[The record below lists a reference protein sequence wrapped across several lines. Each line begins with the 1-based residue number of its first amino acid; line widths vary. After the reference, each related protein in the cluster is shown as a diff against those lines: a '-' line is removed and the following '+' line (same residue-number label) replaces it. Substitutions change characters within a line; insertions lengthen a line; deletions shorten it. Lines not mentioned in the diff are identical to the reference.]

1 MIAILSPA
9 KTLEFNKRYKTVEYT
24 QPIFKEEALELIEEL
39 RQYSP
44 PDLEGLMKVNAELAE
59 LNFFRHL
66 EWKEEHNIDNS
77 KQAVL
82 AYHGAVYQG
91 LGAETFNT
99 RQLKFSQL
107 HLRILSGLYGVL
119 RPLDIVQPYR
129 LEMGAKLKNI
139 KGKDL
144 YYFWREIITG
154 YFNEEFS
161 KSSDRVLINLAS
173 NEYFSV
179 IDGKWLNAEV
189 YTPIFKEY
197 RNGIYRNITIYAKRA
212 RGLMARFIIEN
223 EIDKVCD
230 LMAFEEEGY
239 EFNKN
244 LSNDREL
251 VFTR

>member
-9 KTLEFNKRYKTVEYT
+9 KTLEFSKRHKTIEYT

-44 PDLEGLMKVNAELAE
+44 LDLEGLMKVNAELAE

-66 EWKEEHNIDNS
+66 EWEEEHNINNS
-77 KQAVL
+77 KQALL

-91 LGAETFNT
+91 LGAETFDT
-99 RQLKFSQL
+99 RQLKFAQH

-161 KSSDRVLINLAS
+161 KSPDRVLINLAS

-179 IDGKWLNAEV
+179 IDAKRLSAEV

-197 RNGIYRNITIYAKRA
+197 RNGIYKNITIYAKRA
-212 RGLMARFIIEN
+212 RGLMARFIVEN
-223 EIDKVCD
+223 EIDKVYE

-239 EFNKN
+239 EFNEN